1 MYVVLLEYASLY
13 MLNKLFWIKKL
24 RKIYEE
30 VTDLVFLRFNK
41 ISEISPIF
49 IFKNEGIIR
58 DWLIELLFC
67 FLSWDK
73 WEIWLWFTWLMHLL
87 CRQRFKGHVCAL
99 SVICS
104 MKCVNE
110 DKLFLLSWTVKVYGP
125 CNLKL
130 PDCFDF
136 SHRGCKIK
144 LLNLW

>member
-58 DWLIELLFC
+58 D
-67 FLSWDK
+67 
-73 WEIWLWFTWLMHLL
+73 
-87 CRQRFKGHVCAL
+87 
-99 SVICS
+99 
-104 MKCVNE
+104 
-110 DKLFLLSWTVKVYGP
+110 
-125 CNLKL
+125 
-130 PDCFDF
+130 
-136 SHRGCKIK
+136 
-144 LLNLW
+144 